1 MNVDKLTIAQADE
14 EIAKYEG
21 LQNAAGEEIVIPAE
35 FKSRQEHI
43 DWLKSAQAGYGIPH
57 EVTEEDLIAN
67 DGALQAAGVE
77 VGDTILLPLPTEPTD
92 EERAAGEAA
101 AVAAQKALDDAKKTK
116 LEKLT
121 GVQNAVGLARKPEAD
136 IADTTI
142 PVGKQAYHN
151 GSLVILQ
158 LRKVVNGKLY
168 NEIHTATATFLLTD
182 ADYQREISIR

>member
-35 FKSRQEHI
+35 FKSRQERI

-116 LEKLT
+116 LEKPT
-121 GVQNAVGLARKPEAD
+121 GVQNAGKPKAD